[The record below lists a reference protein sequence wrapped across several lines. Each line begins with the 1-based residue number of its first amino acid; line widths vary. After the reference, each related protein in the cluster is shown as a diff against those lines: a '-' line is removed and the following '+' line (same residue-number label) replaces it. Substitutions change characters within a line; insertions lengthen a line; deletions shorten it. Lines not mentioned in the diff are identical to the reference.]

1 LGAQN
6 KSGDTPLHLA
16 AALGLE
22 NVCYKIAGLW
32 PEMVTKTRNKLNETP
47 LFTAVRHGKKNAFFV
62 LEAAI
67 RNNDN
72 KQHEKTINN
81 ERDVGHCRRGDGNNI
96 LHYAIRGEHFGM

>member
-6 KSGDTPLHLA
+6 KSGETPLHLA

-22 NVCYKIAGLW
+22 NVCNKIARLM
-32 PEMVTKTRNKLNETP
+32 PEMVTTTRNKLNETP

-67 RNNDN
+67 HDHE
-72 KQHEKTINN
+72 QHEQKINN
-81 ERDVGHCRRGDGNNI
+81 EREVGHCRRKDGNNI